1 MVILSMC
8 IIKDI
13 SIVSIDNIKPYF
25 YGKKDVQNKKKK
37 LKQTPQKGFAL
48 FRLILFAPG
57 GYDCIVTLTS
67 L

>member
-1 MVILSMC
+1 MV
-8 IIKDI
+8 
-13 SIVSIDNIKPYF
+13 NIKPYF
-25 YGKKDVQNKKKK
+25 YGKKDVQKKKK